1 MRGEWICRKYGNE
14 KTPRCRMCTGEFL
27 ERGESESAST
37 AAAKEQDDPQTGV
50 VSAEIVAASA
60 SAAVTSAAK
69 TTAAAKEQDDKSCFR
84 WRFRRFRIRI
94 HSSLHLIH
102 SLINPPTNK
111 LFTLHNMCRM
121 QMCAGF
127 FEVCKYSPKP
137 CSCIF

>member
-69 TTAAAKEQDDKSCFR
+69 ATAAAKEQDDPQTRVVSVGDSAVFASASTVRC
-84 WRFRRFRIRI
+84 
-94 HSSLHLIH
+94 
-102 SLINPPTNK
+102 T
-111 LFTLHNMCRM
+111 
-121 QMCAGF
+121 
-127 FEVCKYSPKP
+127 
-137 CSCIF
+137 

>member
-1 MRGEWICRKYGNE
+1 MNGSAE

-69 TTAAAKEQDDKSCFR
+69 TTAAAKEQDDPQTRVVSVGDSAVFASASTVRC
-84 WRFRRFRIRI
+84 
-94 HSSLHLIH
+94 
-102 SLINPPTNK
+102 T
-111 LFTLHNMCRM
+111 
-121 QMCAGF
+121 
-127 FEVCKYSPKP
+127 
-137 CSCIF
+137 

>member
-60 SAAVTSAAK
+60 SAAVTSAAVTSAAK
-69 TTAAAKEQDDKSCFR
+69 TTAAAKEQDDPQTRVVSVGDSAVFASASTVRC
-84 WRFRRFRIRI
+84 
-94 HSSLHLIH
+94 
-102 SLINPPTNK
+102 T
-111 LFTLHNMCRM
+111 
-121 QMCAGF
+121 
-127 FEVCKYSPKP
+127 
-137 CSCIF
+137 